1 MELKVINKE
10 GKETGR
16 KVTLSEE
23 VFGVEPNE
31 HVVWLDIKQYLAN
44 QRQGTHK
51 AKERAEVNRTSKK
64 LHRQKGTGGARH
76 GSKRAP
82 IFVGGGTVFGP
93 RPRDYSFKLNK
104 KVKSLA
110 RKSVLSDKAKN
121 EKIMVIED
129 FKFDAPKTKGY
140 IDFLNAIGLSGQK
153 TLFIVDGVDNNI
165 YLSAR
170 NIPKTFIAEKNEV
183 SAYNLMNADH
193 ILISESSVKFLE
205 TILN

>member
-1 MELKVINKE
+1 MELKVLNKE

-16 KVTLSEE
+16 KVTLSDE
-23 VFGVEPNE
+23 VFAVEPNE

-51 AKERAEVNRTSKK
+51 SKERAEVNRTSKK

-76 GSKRAP
+76 GSRRAP
-82 IFVGGGTVFGP
+82 IFVGGGTIFGP
-93 RPRDYSFKLNK
+93 RPRNYSFKLNK

-121 EKIMVIED
+121 EKITIIED

-140 IDFLNAIGLSGQK
+140 IDFLNAVGMNGQK

-183 SAYNLMNADH
+183 SAYDLMNADQ

>member
-1 MELKVINKE
+1 MELKVLNKE
-10 GKETGR
+10 GKETGK

-51 AKERAEVNRTSKK
+51 SKERAEVSRTSKK

-76 GSKRAP
+76 GSRRAP
-82 IFVGGGTVFGP
+82 IFVGGGTIFGP
-93 RPRDYSFKLNK
+93 RPRNYSFKLNK

-110 RKSVLSDKAKN
+110 RKSVLSDRAKN
-121 EKIMVIED
+121 AKISIIED
-129 FKFDAPKTKGY
+129 FKFDAPKTKAY
-140 IDFLNAIGLSGQK
+140 IEFLTAVGLNGHK

-170 NIPKTFIAEKNEV
+170 NVPNTFVREKNEV
-183 SAYNLMNADH
+183 SAYDLMNADH
-193 ILISESSVKFLE
+193 ILISESSVQYLE